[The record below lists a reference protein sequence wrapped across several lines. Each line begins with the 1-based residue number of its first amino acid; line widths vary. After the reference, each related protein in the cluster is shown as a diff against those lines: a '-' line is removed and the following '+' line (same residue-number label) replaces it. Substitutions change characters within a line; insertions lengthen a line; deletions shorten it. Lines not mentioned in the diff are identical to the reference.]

1 MLQIDPQKDMVLL
14 VLTKTMELF
23 THQEEG
29 INFLKKMKVGM
40 LLWDMGA
47 GKTLTTLL
55 TLDELRKRAL
65 VVTVPHAVD
74 QWKEEKDKWKLG
86 TNFDIFS
93 WDSLKVPPNGGYSVL
108 VLDES
113 QKVKDPRTKRWKKLL
128 KIMDKYKFEKV
139 WCLSGTPFP
148 NNYTERYYFWYLLN
162 RFLGGKIVS
171 WTNFLRTYFVRDLYA
186 RFPRWFP
193 KRNYFRVVESTIKK
207 FIHYAKLPEDIP
219 LVEQV
224 FKLQMPSV
232 LHNIYL
238 EAKNEFVINA
248 KKWLQSTY
256 SSANGDDV
264 LRLKVETQLMKLVQL
279 SSGFY
284 YDESKSPHWVSDFK
298 MRAIEESLTGRLSI
312 LWCNFIAQKHWFQS
326 RLGNKAVVFT
336 KTKDIHRWSE
346 KVPYLIANPRSIGEA
361 LNLQKGQYSIWVT
374 PVWSFTQSSQADAR
388 LRRPGQ
394 KHCVVVQK
402 FITEGTMDE
411 IIYKVLRRKKCN
423 FRQLVEG
430 VCLGHRS
437 CYQKR

>member
-1 MLQIDPQKDMVLL
+1 MVL
-14 VLTKTMELF
+14 ELF
-23 THQEEG
+23 SHQRYG
-29 INFLKKMKVGM
+29 INFLKKAKVGM
-40 LLWDMGA
+40 LLWEMGA

-55 TLDELRKRAL
+55 ALEELKKRAL
-65 VVTVPHAVD
+65 VVTVPHAIN
-74 QWKEEKDKWKLG
+74 QWREEKDKWELV
-86 TNFDIFS
+86 TSFDVFS
-93 WDSLKVPPNGGYSVL
+93 WDSLHKVPLDGDYSVL

-128 KIMDKYKFEKV
+128 KIIDKYKFEKV

-148 NNYTERYYFWYLLN
+148 NNYTERYYFWYFLN

-193 KRNYFRVVESTIKK
+193 KRNYFRVVEPAIKK
-207 FIHYAKLPEDIP
+207 FIHYAKLPENIP

-224 FKLQMPSV
+224 FKLRMPPV
-232 LHNIYL
+232 LQNIYS

-248 KKWLQSTY
+248 KKWLQS
-256 SSANGDDV
+256 ADEI
-264 LRLKVETQLMKLVQL
+264 LRLKVESQLMKLVQL

-298 MRAIEESLTGRLSI
+298 MHAVVESLTGRLSI
-312 LWCNFIAQKHWFQS
+312 LWCEFIAQKNWFKTH
-326 RLGNKAVVFT
+326 LGNKAAVFS
-336 KTKDIHRWSE
+336 KTSDLHRWSE
-346 KVPYLIANPRSIGEA
+346 KVPYLIANSRSIGEA

-411 IIYKVLRRKKCN
+411 IIWKVVSRKKCN

-430 VCLGHRS
+430 VLCSSKKFL
-437 CYQKR
+437 KK